1 MHKCQTE
8 PSLNI
13 GSRPVS
19 DGSSWCQEYS
29 WVGVSPPVSIFEAW
43 MNDLVEHVIR
53 AGWPKHV
60 MQKSKLWDLRFCF
73 AKKVWKKVAEPSWMI
88 IQVFKFFERP
98 PLILKRIEI
107 IHLPSLNIGL
117 ASIRAFASATSALEN
132 HLKSFYSSFHVKDNP
147 SFFRLYRLSWK
158 TLDHLP

>member
-1 MHKCQTE
+1 
-8 PSLNI
+8 
-13 GSRPVS
+13 
-19 DGSSWCQEYS
+19 
-29 WVGVSPPVSIFEAW
+29 

-132 HLKSFYSSFHVKDNP
+132 HLKSFCS
-147 SFFRLYRLSWK
+147 RLYFKDTQSLFRIHLSLWK
-158 TLDHLP
+158 TLDHLPKQILKVRAGWFYAYLASSSSTGQGSGVCPGNAWRN